1 LVLVVE
7 LEAAQTLLVRA
18 AAEIKA
24 QARQIA
30 ALPVASAVQAI
41 QQF

>member
-7 LEAAQTLLVRA
+7 LEAAQTLLVLA
-18 AAEIKA
+18 AAEIRVLVQQTQA
-24 QARQIA
+24 QLAV
-30 ALPVASAVQAI
+30 LAVQAI